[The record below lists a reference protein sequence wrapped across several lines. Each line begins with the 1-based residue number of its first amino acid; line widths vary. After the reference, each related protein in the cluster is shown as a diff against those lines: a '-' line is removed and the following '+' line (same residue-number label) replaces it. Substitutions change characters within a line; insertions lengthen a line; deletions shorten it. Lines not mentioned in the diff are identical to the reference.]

1 MVASVAGGTFEYR
14 GRLEARLMNRLLLPT
29 LLGLLALL
37 SLSTV
42 SPACMAA
49 PDAQSLL
56 VASDAIRNPSQPHKV
71 TVVLTEFEKG
81 QQVGST
87 TLTSYAR
94 TLEAGG
100 QFATLVRFVEPARDA
115 GKLMLKN
122 GKDLWFYDPGT
133 KSSVRISPQQRLMG
147 EASNGDV
154 ITVSF
159 ARDYKATQVAE
170 ETVADG
176 ERKERKAHKLL
187 LTASTD
193 DATYAS
199 IELWVDAENRRP
211 IKARFL
217 ADSGRLL
224 KTAYYRR
231 FQSQLGAERP
241 TETVIIDGLSPQQV
255 TIVRLSDF
263 ATRNMPPTWFQRDF
277 LPRFQG
283 E

>member
-1 MVASVAGGTFEYR
+1 MNQ
-14 GRLEARLMNRLLLPT
+14 ARLFRLLVPLS
-29 LLGLLALL
+29 GALMAA
-37 SLSTV
+37 V
-42 SPACMAA
+42 PPVARAA
-49 PDAQSLL
+49 PDAQALL
-56 VASDAIRNPSQPHKV
+56 VASDAIRNPTQPFKV
-71 TVVLTEFEKG
+71 TVTLTEFEKG
-81 QQVGST
+81 QQVDST
-87 TLTSYAR
+87 VLTSFAR
-94 TLEAGG
+94 TMEAGG
-100 QFATLVRFVEPARDA
+100 QFATLVKFVEPARDA

-159 ARDYKATQVAE
+159 ARDYKASYGAE
-170 ETVADG
+170 ETVTDG
-176 ERKERKAHKLL
+176 ERKERKSHKLL
-187 LTASTD
+187 LAAATE

-224 KTAYYRR
+224 KTAYYRK
-231 FQSQLGAERP
+231 FQPQLGAERP

-255 TIVRLSDF
+255 TLVRLSDY
-263 ATRNMPPTWFQRDF
+263 AARNIPTTWFQRDY

-283 E
+283 D

>member
-1 MVASVAGGTFEYR
+1 
-14 GRLEARLMNRLLLPT
+14 MNRFRFYLLFLPWVT
-29 LLGLLALL
+29 AVTSGLPL
-37 SLSTV
+37 
-42 SPACMAA
+42 PAIAA
-49 PDAQSLL
+49 PDAQALL
-56 VASDAIRNPSQPHKV
+56 VASDAIRNPSQPFRV
-71 TVVLTEFEKG
+71 TVTLTEFEKG
-81 QQVGST
+81 QQVDST

-94 TLEAGG
+94 TLESGG
-100 QFATLVRFVEPARDA
+100 QFASLVRFVEPARDA

-122 GKDLWFYDPGT
+122 GKDLWFFDPGT

-154 ITVSF
+154 ITASF
-159 ARDYKATQVAE
+159 ARDYKAAYGAE
-170 ETVADG
+170 ETITDG
-176 ERKERKAHKLL
+176 ERKPRKSHKLL
-187 LTASTD
+187 LSAATE

-231 FQSQLGAERP
+231 FQAQLGAERP
-241 TETVIIDGLSPQQV
+241 TETVIIDGLNPQQV
-255 TIVRLSDF
+255 TLVRLTDF
-263 ATRNMPPTWFQRDF
+263 AARNIPTTWFQRDY

-283 E
+283 D